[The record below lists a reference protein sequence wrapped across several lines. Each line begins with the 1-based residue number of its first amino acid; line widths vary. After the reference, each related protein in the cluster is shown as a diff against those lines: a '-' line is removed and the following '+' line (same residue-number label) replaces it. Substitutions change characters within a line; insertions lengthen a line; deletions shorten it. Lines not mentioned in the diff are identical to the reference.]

1 MSVLK
6 GTAHGKTIELESAL
20 DLPDGAPIVVNV
32 QRLLPPGEGIRL
44 SAGAWADGGEALD
57 RWLVEMRRGREQ
69 ERTEPTL

>member
-6 GTAHGKTIELESAL
+6 GIAHGRTIELESDL

-57 RWLVEMRRGREQ
+57 HWLVEMQRSRQQ
-69 ERTEPTL
+69 ERAEPTP